1 MGKGGTLSGARADA
15 GDAEDIYG
23 EFLMAANINT
33 PEGDEFIALKYLMWA
48 SNRDLQHRIW
58 TERRVNS
65 RNYGFNEV
73 LGAFD
78 EERGWLDGCTRF
90 DDARYMEGVIDL
102 PWGKWANEQFA
113 ILDRR
118 LNEVHQDH
126 NLIFVVDVD
135 PFEISLPH
143 YCLTPGISV
152 DTEEWEITRKMAG
165 DILDHLN
172 YQRYPL
178 FLWGEE
184 RIAYQ
189 EEILRKIQQIIDWD
203 PPPERESEEFR
214 AFYYGL
220 VQIGPYERNVG
231 EFPDLLDLPGEMIQ
245 PYIDSLEET
254 LYIFIDRMTSY
265 RQDSTCWRYQEI
277 IKKGKQLEASWDEV
291 VESAKKAMERFQ
303 DRLKYPLLLGEERI
317 RKGRVFVGKI
327 KGLFAYSEGQPGW
340 IEAFRKVYQEI
351 VFMKWRDQKE
361 SQNNEVITCHPHYVS
376 VLWSDRFSLSIVER
390 AHLNTFF
397 YNFCCFFHWRTHLA
411 EGDFSELT
419 HEYVCPFRLERFSI
433 KPKDILRDAGFFLQ
447 AIREYSPELY
457 DFS

>member
-23 EFLMAANINT
+23 EFLMPANINT

-48 SNRDLQHRIW
+48 SNRDLQHRVW

-78 EERGWLDGCTRF
+78 ENEGWLDGCTRF
-90 DDARYMEGVIDL
+90 DDARYIEGVIDL

-118 LNEVHQDH
+118 LNEIHVAHD
-126 NLIFVVDVD
+126 LIFVIDDD
-135 PFEISLPH
+135 PYEIDLEH

-189 EEILRKIQQIIDWD
+189 EEVLRKIQQIIDWD
-203 PPPERESEEFR
+203 PPPERDSEEFR

-231 EFPDLLDLPGEMIQ
+231 EFPDLLDLPGDMMEALLGN
-245 PYIDSLEET
+245 SLDEI
-254 LYIFIDRMTSY
+254 LYDLIDRMTSY
-265 RQDSTCWRYQEI
+265 RQDSTCWRYQQM
-277 IKKGKQLEASWDEV
+277 IKKGGNLEASWDEV
-291 VESAKKAMERFQ
+291 VEIAQIAIQGFQ
-303 DRLKYPLLLGEERI
+303 DRLRYPLLIGKERI
-317 RKGRVFVGKI
+317 KEGRAFVGKI
-327 KGLFAYSEGQPGW
+327 HSFFERSFHQSGWKEEFKKVCKDLIPFSITYS
-340 IEAFRKVYQEI
+340 
-351 VFMKWRDQKE
+351 
-361 SQNNEVITCHPHYVS
+361 SSLHC
-376 VLWSDRFSLSIVER
+376 DRFSLSIMER
-390 AHLNTFF
+390 A
-397 YNFCCFFHWRTHLA
+397 
-411 EGDFSELT
+411 
-419 HEYVCPFRLERFSI
+419 RLDALFSI
-433 KPKDILRDAGFFLQ
+433 MKRLSWSFDDADWADVSQGRVTENARLFLQ
-447 AIREYSPELY
+447 AVKEYSPELY
-457 DFS
+457 DFP